1 MGVLAYQEETNRT
14 RSDDRQ
20 YIGYRM
26 KNIPAFDDF
35 GPMDRVIVESASI
48 GTITLMPMKGAGM
61 YGDDHPEGTMEADGL
76 SFEQA
81 KAIEKL
87 LNLKTGNA
95 PDGFDVSK
103 IESTPIGRVR
113 DMSVQARYGQPN
125 HFIELTKEMDGSWTL
140 TCGPK
145 AVERIRKAL
154 GMDEQ
159 SIWPK
164 IQPGLFE
171 AEDGL
176 RKAMNT
182 LNSIDP
188 KHGALRSMAEAAE
201 ALAVVRR
208 YFKQ

>member
-1 MGVLAYQEETNRT
+1 
-14 RSDDRQ
+14 
-20 YIGYRM
+20 M
-26 KNIPAFDDF
+26 KNIPTFETFNPEA
-35 GPMDRVIVESASI
+35 PLLESAGV
-48 GTITLMPMKGAGM
+48 GTITLVPMKGAGM

-87 LNLKTGNA
+87 FSLKTGNA
-95 PDGFDVSK
+95 PDGYDVTK
-103 IESTPIGRVR
+103 IETDKDAHHGGAY
-113 DMSVQARYGQPN
+113 MSVAIRYNQPN